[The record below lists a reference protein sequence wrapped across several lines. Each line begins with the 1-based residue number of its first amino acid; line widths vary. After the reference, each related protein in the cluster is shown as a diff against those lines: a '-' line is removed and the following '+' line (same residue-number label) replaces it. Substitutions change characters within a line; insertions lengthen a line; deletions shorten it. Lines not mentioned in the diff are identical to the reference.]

1 MKKIRF
7 VFAILTFNRINY
19 LKKLV
24 ESILKQKTQK
34 NISIE
39 ISISNTYSNDET
51 SSYLNTLKKK
61 DNFHIYNGNE
71 QAQHN
76 VLPYL
81 VNCKNLSSVIP
92 ENADWVWWI
101 GDDDILE
108 NEYSVQTVLDNI
120 SKSSDELNF
129 VHACSSRKSSKK
141 KRIFKNSIINL
152 CLEFGYHEML
162 GWISS
167 IILRKK
173 DIIEMFNKMN
183 LNTNYLS
190 NHQIKTS
197 AFNHSSAILENNYN
211 KIGLF
216 LDIPLVKEQES
227 YQTGETSKNWI
238 KANVMTRYFNVIDDL
253 YKMRK
258 LFPKK
263 KFPRIFFRYNH
274 CHFWD
279 HLAHL
284 IIIKLELQAEICEKT
299 NEEPSDEFIAEI
311 NDHWAKINSIAELL
325 EDNDS
330 IKLVYL
336 IYQAGINYTNI
347 YIKSNFNPA
356 IREQYLGALRKIILL
371 PSY

>member
-81 VNCKNLSSVIP
+81 VNCKNLASVIP

-120 SKSSDELNF
+120 RKSSDELNF
-129 VHACSSRKSSKK
+129 VHACSSRKS
-141 KRIFKNSIINL
+141 
-152 CLEFGYHEML
+152 
-162 GWISS
+162 
-167 IILRKK
+167 
-173 DIIEMFNKMN
+173 
-183 LNTNYLS
+183 
-190 NHQIKTS
+190 
-197 AFNHSSAILENNYN
+197 
-211 KIGLF
+211 
-216 LDIPLVKEQES
+216 
-227 YQTGETSKNWI
+227 
-238 KANVMTRYFNVIDDL
+238 
-253 YKMRK
+253 
-258 LFPKK
+258 
-263 KFPRIFFRYNH
+263 
-274 CHFWD
+274 
-279 HLAHL
+279 
-284 IIIKLELQAEICEKT
+284 
-299 NEEPSDEFIAEI
+299 
-311 NDHWAKINSIAELL
+311 
-325 EDNDS
+325 
-330 IKLVYL
+330 
-336 IYQAGINYTNI
+336 
-347 YIKSNFNPA
+347 
-356 IREQYLGALRKIILL
+356 
-371 PSY
+371 